1 MTGKLKNIS
10 RKIHILTLRDFFEPL
25 IINKETI

>member
-10 RKIHILTLRDFFEPL
+10 RKIHILTLRDLFEPL